1 MNLFRR
7 KGLIAVRIARSLPGG
22 TVARQQRQIDGKTA
36 FYPLKIFLRGQN
48 ILAAVAAQCRG
59 NAHPQHIAQNGAL
72 NVRKIRHRC
81 FMHMDV
87 QKSGAYH
94 PIFGVDDASA

>member
-59 NAHPQHIAQNGAL
+59 NAHP
-72 NVRKIRHRC
+72 
-81 FMHMDV
+81 
-87 QKSGAYH
+87 
-94 PIFGVDDASA
+94 